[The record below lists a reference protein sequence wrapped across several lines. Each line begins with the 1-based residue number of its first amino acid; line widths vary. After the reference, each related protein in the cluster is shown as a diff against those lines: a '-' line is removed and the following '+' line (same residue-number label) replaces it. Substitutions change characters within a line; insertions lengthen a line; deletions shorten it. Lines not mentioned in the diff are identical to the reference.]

1 MLKHL
6 LFYCNLTN
14 LTRDGK
20 LFICGYFLG
29 QMILDHH
36 LYKGHF
42 QEKITCLPLHL
53 VGHQRV
59 HKHLRLQIGPMIIL
73 VPCLIPIEFVPS
85 RDPHVICLGPVK
97 YATKRLLPNAS
108 IIMSF
113 GVHQSHVL
121 HIYNKHHAFVQP
133 PYILHTFLR
142 SICTFKTCKPKNSWP
157 LLINKPN
164 KNGSI
169 VGE

>member
-1 MLKHL
+1 
-6 LFYCNLTN
+6 
-14 LTRDGK
+14 
-20 LFICGYFLG
+20 
-29 QMILDHH
+29 
-36 LYKGHF
+36 
-42 QEKITCLPLHL
+42 LPLHL

-73 VPCLIPIEFVPS
+73 VPCPIPIEFVSS
-85 RDPHVICLGPVK
+85 RDPHDVVCLGLVK

-121 HIYNKHHAFVQP
+121 HIYSKHHAFVQP
-133 PYILHTFLR
+133 PYILHTFLT